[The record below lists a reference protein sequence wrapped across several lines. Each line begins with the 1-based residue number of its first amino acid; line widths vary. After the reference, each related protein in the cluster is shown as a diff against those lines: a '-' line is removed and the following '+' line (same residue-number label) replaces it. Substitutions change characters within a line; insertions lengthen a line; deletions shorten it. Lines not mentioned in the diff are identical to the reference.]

1 MVTDSR
7 TRYALSFTSG
17 TLLMQ
22 EAAVVAPIYL
32 EMRDWSA
39 TRARVVERNLL
50 QTRAGRSNT
59 RMLGELLPRLQVL
72 TDAELDV
79 VAEGTSTERGHL
91 LWVAACRR
99 YRLIGEFAEEVIRER
114 FLTLTDTV
122 SYEEFDAFY
131 RGKALWHEELDAI
144 SPRSYQKL
152 RQVLFKMMME
162 AGLLEK
168 AGGIQHVL
176 LSERVAF
183 CLRAQ
188 TPSDVRFF
196 PTREAL

>member
-1 MVTDSR
+1 MTDSP

-32 EMRDWSA
+32 EERDWVA

-59 RMLGELLPRLQVL
+59 RTLGELLPRLQTL
-72 TDAELDV
+72 NDQELEV
-79 VAEGTSTERGHL
+79 VADGLSAERRHL
-91 LWVAACRR
+91 LWAAACRR
-99 YRLIGEFAEEVIRER
+99 YRLIAEFAEEVLRER
-114 FLTLTDTV
+114 FLTLAGSV
-122 SYEEFDAFY
+122 SYDEFDAFY
-131 RGKALWHEELDAI
+131 RGKALWHDELDKI
-144 SPRSYQKL
+144 SASSYQKL
-152 RQVLFKMMME
+152 RQVLFKMMVE
-162 AGLLEK
+162 AGVLAKE
-168 AGGIQHVL
+168 GGIQHVL
-176 LSERVAF
+176 LSERVAC

-188 TPSDVRFF
+188 TPSDIRFF